1 MKIDSI
7 SNLISSFAEKYLNSV
22 DQKTVKS
29 EKMTSSA
36 ARNSEAAEVSP
47 EFALDENEKSSRKE
61 YLEKI
66 KQEVNAGSYN
76 PDSRD
81 VAEALLRE
89 LGSL

>member
-1 MKIDSI
+1 MKIGSI

-22 DQKTVKS
+22 DQKPVKS
-29 EKMTSSA
+29 EKMTTPA
-36 ARNSEAAEVSP
+36 ARNSEAAKVSP
-47 EFALDENEKSSRKE
+47 EFALDENEKGSRKE

-66 KQEVNAGSYN
+66 KQEVSAGSYN
-76 PDSRD
+76 PDSRV